1 MQSSSKLSLPSSET
15 TSPSPPRWDPEVI
28 QSLTPIILATL
39 GCLIGAFALLANIS
53 NEKATAGL
61 GLAGTAFA
69 GAAGLA
75 KNESSFSA
83 RKKGDDVEIDVPSK

>member
-1 MQSSSKLSLPSSET
+1 MQSSTQFPTPVKTSGLSN
-15 TSPSPPRWDPEVI
+15 PEVL

-39 GCLIGAFALLANIS
+39 GCLIGVAALLVPNLS
-53 NEKATAGL
+53 NEKATAAL

-83 RKKGDDVEIDVPSK
+83 KKKGDDVEIDVPSAHRSE